1 MALPTGAQT
10 ITVSGTSGGSAV
22 TVTLSLTVT
31 ATNESFT
38 LTTTFGAS
46 TFTVAA
52 VGGTAP
58 VSITVNSN
66 NGFIVGTGAGATTA
80 LPLSYTCTGSSATVS
95 SLPAAEITCQLSPG
109 SISQPTNSPTP
120 TITLS
125 TTAPTTQLRSP
136 FGGSR
141 FFYAL
146 LLPGLFG
153 VVFVAGSRTR
163 GLRLLGLIVV
173 LCFSTMWLGSCSG
186 GSTNTS
192 PTNPGT
198 PTGTY
203 TITVS
208 ATTGGTNPVTNSN
221 APFTFTVVVN

>member
-1 MALPTGAQT
+1 
-10 ITVSGTSGGSAV
+10 VS
-22 TVTLSLTVT
+22 
-31 ATNESFT
+31 
-38 LTTTFGAS
+38 
-46 TFTVAA
+46 A
-52 VGGTAP
+52 VGGNAQVP
-58 VSITVNSN
+58 LTVIGT

-95 SLPAAEITCQLSPG
+95 SLPAAEITCALAPG

-125 TTAPTTQLRSP
+125 TTAPTSQLRSP
-136 FGGSR
+136 LGRSR

-153 VVFVAGSRTR
+153 IVFAAGSRTR

-173 LCFSTMWLGSCSG
+173 LCFSTMWLGSCSS
-186 GSTNTS
+186 GSTNTTI
-192 PTNPGT
+192 TNPGT

-221 APFTFTVVVN
+221 APFTFTLVVN